1 MLFLDPLKVIVYLK
15 HPPVFLSI
23 YYASVT
29 FGSLYV
35 LNISI
40 TYTFEKEPYDY
51 STLIVGLLYIP
62 NSIGYILSSVLGGRW
77 MDHIMK
83 REAVKARR
91 ISAEG
96 RLVYLP
102 EDRMRE
108 NAWVG
113 AVIYPAALI
122 WYGWTA
128 EKGVLWVAPVSQSND
143 VGSRI
148 CKVPNPLTRGR
159 DTDDCQLLLRRGLNA
174 YFCHGDNHV
183 DGVHAQTREL
193 GGGVEQFD
201 SKLLSHGAGGIVGAP
216 LIDAIGN
223 GWLFTILGIWALSS
237 ASVIWA
243 MKRFGPRWREK
254 MDAAFD

>member
-201 SKLLSHGAGGIVGAP
+201 SKLL
-216 LIDAIGN
+216 L
-223 GWLFTILGIWALSS
+223 
-237 ASVIWA
+237 
-243 MKRFGPRWREK
+243 MCWRYCRSTVN
-254 MDAAFD
+254 

>member
-40 TYTFEKEPYDY
+40 TYTFERDPYNY

-62 NSIGYILSSVLGGRW
+62 NSIGYIISSLLGGRW
-77 MDHIMK
+77 MDRIMK

-91 ISAEG
+91 VSTDG
-96 RLVYLP
+96 RLIYLP

-113 AVIYPAALI
+113 AAIYPAALI

-128 EKGVLWVAPVSQSND
+128 EKGVLWVAPVSHSTEIR
-143 VGSRI
+143 SRI
-148 CKVPNPLTRGR
+148 CKVPNA
-159 DTDDCQLLLRRGLNA
+159 DT
-174 YFCHGDNHV
+174 
-183 DGVHAQTREL
+183 
-193 GGGVEQFD
+193 
-201 SKLLSHGAGGIVGAP
+201 
-216 LIDAIGN
+216 
-223 GWLFTILGIWALSS
+223 W
-237 ASVIWA
+237 
-243 MKRFGPRWREK
+243 
-254 MDAAFD
+254 